1 MLRRFLAALAA
12 AALIGV
18 AGCGDDD
25 DGGGPDAERAKPVGP
40 ESGGS
45 VAQYADCGDWRKG
58 TRAEREA
65 TIDELRGQLTAQTDK
80 SAESQLSDESAYEV
94 IERNCK
100 PEWAD
105 KLRLYVLYSRA
116 QGFAPLAD

>member
-12 AALIGV
+12 AALLGV

-25 DGGGPDAERAKPVGP
+25 GDGSDAKPVKPVGP

-100 PEWAD
+100 PEWAG